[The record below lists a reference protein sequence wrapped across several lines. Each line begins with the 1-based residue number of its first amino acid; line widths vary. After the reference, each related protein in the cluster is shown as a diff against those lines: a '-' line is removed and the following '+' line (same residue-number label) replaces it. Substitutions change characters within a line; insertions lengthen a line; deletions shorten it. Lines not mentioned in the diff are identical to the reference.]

1 MEKLLVRQKYAD
13 LSKQYNNLIAN
24 ITRVIPERI
33 IQPDIKKKISTLKTL
48 NKGVNFS
55 EFDYFEDTPE
65 YEESIEDYY
74 DPR

>member
-1 MEKLLVRQKYAD
+1 MDKLLVRQKYAD
-13 LSKQYNNLIAN
+13 LLKQYNNLIAN
-24 ITRVIPERI
+24 ITRIIPERV
-33 IQPDIKKKISTLKTL
+33 IQPDIKKKISILNKL

-55 EFDYFEDTPE
+55 ELDYFEDTPI